1 MLVANAD
8 DAIKS
13 DADNNEHIIVE
24 KPEKSKTRPFKSPRW
39 IKNFFKWKY
48 NPLRVGVSS
57 LRVVVNLFRARDINN
72 SAVESSTSDQKDNT
86 TKKN

>member
-24 KPEKSKTRPFKSPRW
+24 KPEKSTTRPLKSPR
-39 IKNFFKWKY
+39 
-48 NPLRVGVSS
+48 
-57 LRVVVNLFRARDINN
+57 
-72 SAVESSTSDQKDNT
+72 
-86 TKKN
+86 